1 MEWAIWAAGL
11 VFPWRYGCRLRL
23 DAVGC
28 DAGRQ
33 LCASEGGRDVHGGLP
48 GWRRPALL
56 WGLALA
62 VAEANGCESFKAD
75 AYVLCGRAGTR
86 TGQVTEAQPL
96 PWRSSWFRWGGLLG
110 QEVVQTQSSK

>member
-75 AYVLCGRAGTR
+75 VYVLCGRAGTR
-86 TGQVTEAQPL
+86 TGQVTEVSCPGEAQVPVG
-96 PWRSSWFRWGGLLG
+96 WVVGTRSRANTE
-110 QEVVQTQSSK
+110 Q